1 MAQYKLTNSEGLSIT
16 VSSDTPPTEEDAIA
30 VFNNVQSQGLL
41 ALSLGDRQ
49 IKELK
54 ARRKGSEPRKVK
66 ESYGSFVDREMPRAL
81 GIPSEKWDSKNGA
94 SLSTRTALG
103 FIANEADKFQYLTG
117 AYGSDNVRSI
127 NIAGRN
133 NFIFRDTKDNKWRFV
148 DGESR
153 LELADFT
160 ADLASEILPTAAS
173 IVGGLTGLV
182 AGSPTGPG
190 AVVTSAAAS
199 AAAYGT
205 VGTIQDVAARKVL
218 GFDAEVK
225 ETALRR
231 GKEAAIGGVIDI
243 ATMKLGRPILS
254 LVGRKVKG
262 ISSPAMDEIDAI
274 YRQGIDMPSVF
285 RESEA
290 RLFRAQ
296 EIANRYPNSA
306 TARFFE
312 DVRTKAGLVM
322 EERVGYSLQS
332 AQQSENTLRLAFD
345 TLSKQFNDDISKIS
359 NSLENLSAS
368 IVAAR
373 EATGVGSLKEFKGI
387 ATDEYNKKLVDQI
400 QGLSLDVSIS
410 PERLGRKSQEI
421 LTSVFAANKQQK
433 DLLYRQANELLQD
446 SSVSASAV
454 AEIFNQFP
462 ETAILDANNLVAGIL
477 NPNMLKTAEKATET
491 LFDIGDELVSFAQ
504 LNQSIQVLEQATA
517 RNGSLAVSPNAGVA
531 RQITEKLRGLRGE
544 ILNSA
549 PKPAQEAFERAQNFY
564 MNTYLPADQV
574 FGKLVKPRIG
584 QSVDQVIRGDIGTKD
599 LDFVFNASKVMKN
612 ITENSSRI
620 KDVLRYSN
628 NNPELRN
635 SMRTSWMQSKGLIAG
650 QPIPPIS
657 LKPQDYDIIETL
669 WNKDKVKVFQD
680 LQKTVNGKDDFIAT
694 FSGQL
699 QDIAKANSK
708 AADEKLIKLLDQEAA
723 QKKRLDSLVS
733 TKFVK
738 MMNDGR
744 IPLPDNGVTMGTL
757 SEGLMKAS
765 PADLNNFLDTIN
777 KTGSLSLRGHLEN
790 AVIYDLIRVSG
801 AKTDEAQMGRMG
813 YQLWNPELME
823 KKLRNTDYR
832 TNLNQ
837 IFGKD
842 RVDSMEVWNNAIKR
856 FSVDRPVK
864 EYEIKT
870 GSTANE
876 KGIQFFF
883 SNVTNA
889 VKNRVTSAMLTFAIR
904 SDAFIAKAT
913 PALRKQVITEE
924 VYDDMLLSLQ
934 KGLFSSSKGLQILQS
949 HSEQDP
955 VFRDW
960 VTSQYADVFSSE
972 SQTSGQ

>member
-1 MAQYKLTNSEGLSIT
+1 MAQYKLTNSEGLSVT

-30 VFNNVQSQGLL
+30 IFQNVQSQGLL

-49 IKELK
+49 TKEVK
-54 ARRKGSEPRKVK
+54 ARRKGSEPREVK
-66 ESYGSFVDREMPRAL
+66 ESYGSFVDREMPKAL
-81 GIPSEKWDSKNGA
+81 GIPSERWDSKNGA
-94 SLSTRTALG
+94 PLSTRTALG
-103 FIANEADKFQYLTG
+103 FIANEADKFKYLTS
-117 AYGSDNVRSI
+117 AYGSDNVKSV

-133 NFIFRDTKDNKWRFV
+133 NFIFRDTKDTKWRFV

-160 ADLASEILPTAAS
+160 ADLASEILPTTAS
-173 IVGGLTGLV
+173 VIGGLTGLV
-182 AGSPTGPG
+182 AGSPTGGG
-190 AVVTSAAAS
+190 AVLTSAAVS
-199 AAAYGT
+199 AAAYGS
-205 VGTIQDVAARKVL
+205 VGTVQDIAARKIL
-218 GFDAEVK
+218 GFDANVK
-225 ETALRR
+225 ETSLRR
-231 GKEAAIGGVIDI
+231 GKEAAIGGAIEI
-243 ATMKLGRPILS
+243 LTMKLGKPLLS
-254 LVGRKVKG
+254 FFGRKQRG

-285 RESEA
+285 RASEA
-290 RLFRAQ
+290 NLSRAQ

-312 DVRTKAGLVM
+312 EVRTKAGLVM
-322 EERVGYSLQS
+322 EERIGYSFKS
-332 AQQSENTLRLAFD
+332 AQQSEDILRSAFD
-345 TLSKQFNDDISKIS
+345 TISNQFNDDIARIS
-359 NSLENLSAS
+359 NSLESISAS
-368 IVAAR
+368 IVATR
-373 EATGVGSLKEFKGI
+373 KATGVGSLQEFRGL
-387 ATDEYNKKLVDQI
+387 ATNEYNKNLVDQI
-400 QGLSLDVSIS
+400 RGLSLDVSVS
-410 PERLGRKSQEI
+410 PEGLGRKSQEI

-433 DLLYRQANELLQD
+433 DLLYRQAHELLED

-454 AEIFNQFP
+454 AEIFNEFP
-462 ETAILDANNLVAGIL
+462 DTAILDANNLVAGIL

-504 LNQSIQVLEQATA
+504 LNQAIQVLEQATA

-531 RQITEKLRGLRGE
+531 RQITEKLRGLRGQM
-544 ILNSA
+544 LNSA
-549 PKPAQEAFERAQNFY
+549 SKPAREAFERAQDFY

-574 FGKLVKPRIG
+574 FGTLVKPRIG
-584 QSVDQVIRGDIGTKD
+584 QSVDQVIRGDIGTGE
-599 LDFVFNASKVMKN
+599 LDFVFNASRVMNN

-628 NNPELRN
+628 NNLELRN

-650 QPIPPIS
+650 EPIPPIS

-669 WNKDKVKVFQD
+669 WNRDKVKVFQD
-680 LQKTVNGKDDFIAT
+680 LQRTVNGKDDFIAT
-694 FSGQL
+694 FSGNL
-699 QDIAKANSK
+699 QDIGKANSK
-708 AADEKLIKLLDQEAA
+708 AADEKLIKLLDQEAS
-723 QKKRLDSLVS
+723 QKKQFNNLVS
-733 TKFVK
+733 SKFVK
-738 MMNDGR
+738 MMNEGR
-744 IPLPDNGVTMGTL
+744 IPLPNNGVTMGTL

-765 PADLNNFLDTIN
+765 PADLNNFLNTIN
-777 KTGSLSLRGHLEN
+777 QTGSLSLRGHFEN

-801 AKTDEAQMGRMG
+801 SKTDKAQLGRMG
-813 YQLWNPELME
+813 YQLWNPELMAQ
-823 KKLRNTDYR
+823 KLGNTNYR

-856 FSVDRPVK
+856 FSVDRPAK
-864 EYEIKT
+864 PYEMKT

-883 SNVTNA
+883 SNVTNS
-889 VKNRVTSAMLTFAIR
+889 VKNRVTSSMLTFAIQ
-904 SDAFIAKAT
+904 SDAFLTRAA

-924 VYDDMLLSLQ
+924 VYDDMLLSIQ
-934 KGLFSSSKGLQILQS
+934 KGLFGSSKGLQILQS

-972 SQTSGQ
+972 SQSSEQ